1 MQDLEIKTSSI
12 EAILALPDDE
22 VMFMLD
28 QLSEFIKHR
37 QLFEFIEDITED
49 DSK

>member
-1 MQDLEIKTSSI
+1 MQDLEIQTSSI

-37 QLFEFIEDITED
+37 QLFECIEEVTED
-49 DSK
+49 DAK